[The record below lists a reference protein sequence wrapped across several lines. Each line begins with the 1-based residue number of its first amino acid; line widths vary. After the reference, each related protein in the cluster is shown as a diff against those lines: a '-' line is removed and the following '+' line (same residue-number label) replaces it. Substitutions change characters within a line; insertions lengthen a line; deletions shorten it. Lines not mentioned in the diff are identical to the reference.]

1 MAEERNQAEGEVP
14 IGPIAQAQHTHF
26 TISVDRS
33 GTYLPSLAGELTSAN
48 LQRLQGAI
56 QHYMST
62 GFAELMRQVM
72 RQEIAAEIESRKQE
86 RDLTEHQS

>member
-1 MAEERNQAEGEVP
+1 MEDQRKP
-14 IGPIAQAQHTHF
+14 HHSHF
-26 TISVDRS
+26 TISVDDE
-33 GTYLPSLAGELTSAN
+33 GTYLPSYAGDLTSAN

-72 RQEIAAEIESRKQE
+72 RQEIAAEIEGKKQE
-86 RDLTEHQS
+86 PDLTEPSD